1 MNIRDA
7 SLFPELSRLSADEER
22 ADTRVLQA
30 PRVLDAETWGGIGY
44 RSLHNIGQPI
54 TVLVPWANE
63 FERNDTLR
71 LYWGRDDIVADAIII
86 TNADDTSYQ
95 MEVPVQ
101 HVLNQ
106 DDGEVEVWFELV
118 SNISGEVK
126 PSPPALIRV
135 KRTIPGGLD
144 PDQSTPPINERL
156 ALAVLPAGP
165 IEPPI
170 PSEGIALTI
179 PRWLNMAQGD
189 RLTVYWGSQSLPV
202 KTISL
207 DEVDTDIVVMV
218 DEETIREAGDG
229 EDMAVTYDVYDVV
242 TNYSLRAPPAFIEV
256 SVGDAIYTAPA
267 LMNAPGGVLD
277 FDALNGADATA
288 ITMLNGDMVAGD
300 QAVLTFTGRSYDG
313 MPVTFDVTLD
323 ITGEPILQFM
333 LPNASLAPVVPGEGS
348 IRYRV
353 FDSAGQSKGVS
364 LRSNYDIIGSERTLP
379 APVVREALGDELD
392 PTLAPDGAHVDI
404 AEWEGMAEENIVTVH
419 WIGTAVDGT
428 PVTHQESVTLDDTH
442 IGETV
447 TFVVPKSKVDALA
460 GGTVDVYYTVL
471 SGTSLRQSESITLSV
486 LSTVKLVPP
495 YVVSEADGE
504 YDPGPGPNDAL
515 MVIPQWPS
523 MAVGDS
529 VTWYWLGTSEGGQES
544 KTVPVSSVGHMEVK
558 VSRGVVEANA
568 NGGDTVTVL
577 YRVKRASGAEQ
588 ESESYQFKVLPLPP
602 ERLPAPVV
610 DDAIDGVLD
619 PDDVPDDAPVTIKA
633 YPGMARNDVVTAWFG
648 QGTVGEF
655 TQTFIV
661 SDNTVG
667 QDLVMYVPHDKVAAV
682 DGLIVTVNYTVKVG
696 DVVTPSEDV
705 MLEVS
710 RAIQWPAP
718 SVREADGDYLPEEA
732 FGRGAT
738 TVVPWHDGMK
748 VGDKLDI
755 YWGEGADEYRDG
767 VDIIGPMDYEFTV
780 PKAVVERFLMQEVP
794 VYYTITRGNRVM
806 KSDVLNLRV
815 GLFLPTLGAPDV
827 AEAEQGVL
835 KPTDA
840 RDGATVVITYEDM
853 QVTDKIQL
861 SWDGDTSFAEASGDP
876 SGTLEIVVPPGK
888 VAMSLGRTV
897 PVMYTFKR
905 GEKEIDS
912 DTLNLTVNNFVPTN
926 LPLANV
932 VEQEDGVVSLP
943 SFTGDATVRQP
954 NWPLM
959 AAGQRIWVR
968 VLGTLDTDRPTTI
981 TLENGHVVTEAEG
994 GKPFN
999 SVLKRADLEKLK
1011 DGSELRIEVKV
1022 TFDGSDNEDDAVPF
1036 RVRTLRIAHTLPLP
1050 EPLVVDAPDGELDAI
1065 DALDGVTVRVQY
1077 DDMEPTD
1084 LIELVWDGGS
1094 DFGQVPGT
1102 AAGIVE
1108 IEVDADKVL
1117 AYIGK
1122 TVTVHYMVIRESGY
1136 YASGVRDLTVNEFEP
1151 DDLPTPEI
1159 PQADGGVL
1167 RLADF
1172 DGDPRVTVEPW
1183 HAIAVGQ
1190 KVWLRVHGTLANGQS
1205 DTIAL
1210 WQASGVTAGEV
1221 TAGLSKAIPRA
1232 RLEALKDASDLRV
1245 EMKVTFDGG
1254 SDEAQA
1260 SLFPEL
1266 RLKIEVVPDLGVEP
1280 SQMVLNGLAVRQDG
1294 WPSTGRD
1301 APGNTGTRVGTGGV
1315 PPYTYSSSRP
1325 SVATVNGAGK
1335 VSGMGNGSAT
1345 ITIRDSGGATVSYP
1359 VVVSNVYRFAFNHN
1373 YGMSYSQAIAWANSL
1388 GGRGIAHTEIELL
1401 KSLYVQGYYPD
1412 GASYFYWSCT
1422 NSTCGAN
1429 SSMMIDIWYLRIYCS
1444 TPGSGGSTNA
1454 KATCLVPRNG

>member
-30 PRVLDAETWGGIGY
+30 PRVPDAETWGGIGY

-71 LYWGRDDIVADAIII
+71 LYWGRADLVAHAIII

-95 MEVPVQ
+95 MEVQVQ

-106 DDGEVEVWFELV
+106 DDGEVEVWYELV
-118 SNISGEVK
+118 SNISGEVTR
-126 PSPPALIRV
+126 SPPALIRV

-170 PSEGIALTI
+170 PPEGIALTI

-218 DEETIREAGDG
+218 DEETIKEAGDG

-256 SVGDAIYTAPA
+256 EVGDSIYAPPA
-267 LMNAPGGVLD
+267 LVGAPGGVLD
-277 FDALNGADATA
+277 FDALDGRDVMA
-288 ITMLNGDMVAGD
+288 IAMVNGDLTDGD
-300 QAVLTFTGRSYDG
+300 TLELVFDGRSYDG
-313 MPVTFDVTLD
+313 LPVMFSVTASWTD
-323 ITGEPILQFM
+323 PMTEFM
-333 LPNASLAPVVPGEGS
+333 LANASLAPVVPGEGS
-348 IRYRV
+348 IFYRV
-353 FDSAGQSKGVS
+353 TDSSGTSKG
-364 LRSNYDIIGSERTLP
+364 RSRRTYYTITGASQSLP
-379 APVVREALGDELD
+379 APVVREANGEELD

-404 AEWEGMAEENIVTVH
+404 AEWEGMAEDNIVTVH

-471 SGTSLRQSESITLSV
+471 SGTSLRQSEPITLSV
-486 LSTVKLVPP
+486 LSTVELPPP

-504 YDPGPGPNDAL
+504 YDPGPGPDGAL

-523 MAVGDS
+523 MAEGDS
-529 VTWYWLGTSEGGQES
+529 VTWFWLGTSDGGQET
-544 KTVPVSSVGHMEVK
+544 KTVQVSTVGHVEVPI
-558 VSRGVVEANA
+558 SRGVVEANA

-577 YRVKRASGAEQ
+577 YRIKRASGAEQ
-588 ESESYQFKVLPLPP
+588 DSESYQFKVLPLPP
-602 ERLPAPVV
+602 VRLPAPLVEEAV
-610 DDAIDGVLD
+610 DGVLD
-619 PDDVPDDAPVTIKA
+619 PSDAVDDATVTVKA
-633 YPGMARNDVVTAWFG
+633 YPGMARDDVVTVWFAK
-648 QGTVGEF
+648 GTVGEF
-655 TQTFIV
+655 TRTFFV

-667 QDLVMYVPHDKVAAV
+667 QDIAMYVPHENVVLV

-696 DVVTPSEDV
+696 DVVTPSEDLL
-705 MLEVS
+705 LEVS
-710 RAIQWPAP
+710 TAIQWPAP
-718 SVREADGDYLPEEA
+718 YVREADGDYLPEEA
-732 FGRGAT
+732 YGRGAT
-738 TVVPWHDGMK
+738 TVVSWHEGMK
-748 VGDKLDI
+748 VDDMLDI
-755 YWGEGADEYRDG
+755 YWGEGADEYHDSIRI
-767 VDIIGPMDYEFTV
+767 VGPMDYELIV
-780 PKAVVERFLMQEVP
+780 PKSVVDRFLMQEVP

-806 KSDVLNLRV
+806 ESEVLNLRV
-815 GLFLPTLGAPDV
+815 GLFLPTLGAPEV
-827 AEAEQGVL
+827 AEAQQGVL

-897 PVMYTFKR
+897 PVMYTLKR

-954 NWPLM
+954 SWPLM

-999 SVLKRADLEKLK
+999 SVLERADLEKLK

-1102 AAGIVE
+1102 AAGFVD

-1136 YASGVRDLTVNEFEP
+1136 YASGVLDLTVNEFEP
-1151 DDLPTPEI
+1151 GDLPTPEI

-1183 HAIAVGQ
+1183 RAIAVGQ

-1205 DTIAL
+1205 DTIVL

-1266 RLKIEVVPDLGVEP
+1266 RLKIEVAPDLGVEP

-1335 VSGMGNGSAT
+1335 VSGIGNGSAT
-1345 ITIRDSGGATVSYP
+1345 ITIRDSRGATVSYP
-1359 VVVSNVYRFAFNHN
+1359 VVVSNVYRFAFNQN
-1373 YGMSYSQAIAWANSL
+1373 YGISYSQAIAWANSL

-1412 GASYFYWSCT
+1412 GASYYYWSCT

-1429 SSMMIDIWYLRIYCS
+1429 SSMMIDIWYLTISCS
-1444 TPGSGGSTNA
+1444 TPGSGGTTHA
-1454 KATCLVPRNG
+1454 KAACLVPRNG